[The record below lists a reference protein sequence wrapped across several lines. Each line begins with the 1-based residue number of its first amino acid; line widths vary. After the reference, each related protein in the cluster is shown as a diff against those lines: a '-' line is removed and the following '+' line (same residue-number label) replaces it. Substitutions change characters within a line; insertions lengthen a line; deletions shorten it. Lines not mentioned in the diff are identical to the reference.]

1 MPTPV
6 KGSLPKFLDVV
17 DKQAKFFFLKYGKMN
32 MFYKVTQVTK

>member
-17 DKQAKFFFLKYGKMN
+17 DEQAKFFF
-32 MFYKVTQVTK
+32 KVRENEHVL

>member
-17 DKQAKFFFLKYGKMN
+17 DEQAKVFFLKVREN
-32 MFYKVTQVTK
+32 EHVL